1 MLETKSLNA
10 GYGKRII
17 VGNADITVHKGEI
30 ITLIGSNG
38 SGKSTLLKTISSQLE
53 KISGD
58 IYIQEKNISEYG
70 RNELAKKLSVMLT
83 GRTEPELMTC
93 LELVESGRYPYTG
106 TLGILSAEDRKKA
119 YNALELV
126 GGEDIA
132 DTDINKTSDGQ
143 RQKIMLARAICQDT
157 DIMILDEPTSYLDI
171 KHKLE
176 LLTILKKLVREKQTT
191 VIMSLHELDLAQKI
205 SDRIICVKNNKI
217 DCTGTPDEIFSGD
230 YINYL
235 YDIKCGSYNDIYGF
249 SELEKICGKPEI
261 FVISGGGAEIY
272 RRLQRRGIPFVA
284 GIVHENDAEY
294 PVITA
299 LASVIIY
306 EKAYE
311 PISPEKINL
320 AKNIIKNCRE
330 VICLCGNFGTMN
342 RGNLELLHFAEEN
355 NKLKKSPVQR

>member
-1 MLETKSLNA
+1 MLRTESLSA

-17 VGNADITVHKGEI
+17 VENVSITVNRGEI

-38 SGKSTLLKTISSQLE
+38 SGKSTLLKTVSSQLE
-53 KISGD
+53 KISGN
-58 IYIQEKNISEYG
+58 IYIQDRNISEYG

-83 GRTEPELMTC
+83 GKTEPELMTC

-106 TLGILSAEDRKKA
+106 TFGILSAEDKKKA
-119 YNALELV
+119 CDALKLV

-132 DTDINKTSDGQ
+132 DVEITKTSDGQ

-176 LLTILKKLVREKQTT
+176 LLSILKKLVREKNTT

-217 DCTGTPDEIFSGD
+217 DRTGTPDEIFSGD

-249 SELEKICGKPEI
+249 SELEKISGKPEI
-261 FVISGGGAEIY
+261 FVICGGGAEIY
-272 RRLQRRGIPFVA
+272 RKLQRQGIPFAA
-284 GIVHENDAEY
+284 GIIHENDIEY
-294 PVITA
+294 PVVSA
-299 LASVIIY
+299 LASVMIS

-311 PISPEKINL
+311 PISTEKIKL
-320 AKNIIKNCRE
+320 AKNIIAECRE
-330 VICLCGNFGTMN
+330 VICLCDNFGTMN
-342 RGNLELLHFAEEN
+342 RGNLELLEFAEQQK
-355 NKLKKSPVQR
+355 KLSSP